1 MDKIEH
7 GLEVD
12 LSHTAEDLKV
22 CEEPLSLT
30 ADVAASNMTHF
41 SFSIAGVFA
50 FSQWRAGFLSLR
62 SEELV

>member
-41 SFSIAGVFA
+41 SFRSLAFLPFLNGGPVF
-50 FSQWRAGFLSLR
+50 
-62 SEELV
+62 